1 MKKSEWAALISILA
15 LFVLW
20 AEGWGRQDGAGDL
33 PPIWALQG
41 SHNSFAF
48 TSYPVPVLPARPEGA
63 KCQPEEPLCA
73 FR

>member
-1 MKKSEWAALISILA
+1 MKKSEWATLIGILV

-20 AEGWGRQDGAGDL
+20 AEGRSREDDTGEL

-48 TSYPVPVLPARPEGA
+48 SSYPVPVLPARPEAA
-63 KCQPEEPLCA
+63 KCQPPEALCT